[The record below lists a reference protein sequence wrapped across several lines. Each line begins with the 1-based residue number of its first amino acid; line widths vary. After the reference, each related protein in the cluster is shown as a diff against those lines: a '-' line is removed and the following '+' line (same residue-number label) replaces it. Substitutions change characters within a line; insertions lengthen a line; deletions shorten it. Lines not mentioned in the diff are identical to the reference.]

1 MKNPNIIA
9 IANQKGGVAKTT
21 TCLNLGIGL
30 AQAGKKVLLVD
41 CDPQASLTIAL
52 GNENPD
58 GLLVTLST
66 LMAKEMTGKE
76 VLPSE
81 GVLHHDERVDLIP
94 ANIALSGMELSLVNS
109 MSREKTLKRVLSHYK
124 ADYDC
129 ILIDCSPSLNLLT
142 VNGLAAADRVI
153 IPVQPQL
160 LSALGIRLLMQSI
173 RDIQRN
179 EVNAKLK
186 IDGILLTMV
195 DGRTNNAREMSDA
208 IRQAYGTKVTVFKAS
223 IPRSVRIAEAS
234 QTGKSI
240 FSYDPSC
247 KAAEAYREF
256 VKEVMRLEIHRQK
269 DQPDL
274 LR

>member
-1 MKNPNIIA
+1 MKNPDIIA

-21 TCLNLGIGL
+21 TCLNLGVGF
-30 AQAGKKVLLVD
+30 AHAGKKVLLVD
-41 CDPQASLTIAL
+41 CDPQASLTIAM
-52 GNENPD
+52 GNANPD
-58 GLLVTLST
+58 ELPVTLST
-66 LMAKEMTGKE
+66 LMEKELTGAE
-76 VLPSE
+76 FALPE
-81 GVLHHDERVDLIP
+81 GILHHDEGVDLIP

-109 MSREKTLKRVLSHYK
+109 MSREKTLKRVLTHYK
-124 ADYDC
+124 ADYDR

-142 VNGLAAADRVI
+142 VNALAAADRVI

-179 EVNAKLK
+179 DVNAKLR

-195 DGRTNNAREMSDA
+195 DGRTNNAKEMSDA
-208 IRQAYGTKVTVFKAS
+208 IRQAYGSRVTVFKTS
-223 IPRSVRIAEAS
+223 ILRSVRIAEAS
-234 QTGKSI
+234 ETGKSI
-240 FSYDPSC
+240 FSYDPKC

-256 VKEVMRLEIHRQK
+256 TKEVMRLEIHRQK